1 MHPAPPEDLAGLV
14 RAFEHTVQSV
24 IDLGQVCSVA
34 DFDKAT
40 ECPGWTVKDQI
51 SHVVG
56 IESWLEGAPTPG
68 VDLPDLPHVKDEA
81 GRFIELWV
89 HERRSLEGEDV
100 VGELED
106 VLASRMRTL
115 RDPELR
121 AETVVKGSFGPAPAA
136 LALTR
141 RICDVWVHEQDI
153 RAALG
158 RPGNLDSPSAA
169 VFVSAIIAR
178 LPRIVAKSA
187 GIEVGH
193 AVILDITGPVVGR
206 AGARVVE
213 GQGGFPHGDALFT
226 GGQPEAGA
234 EGTFETTSITLT
246 TDALTRRAA
255 GRRPVAK
262 VPHTVHGNPD
272 VARRV
277 MEHLCITH

>member
-24 IDLGQVCSVA
+24 IDLGQSCSA
-34 DFDKAT
+34 RDFDEPT

-56 IESWLEGAPTPG
+56 IESWLDGAPTPRL
-68 VDLPDLPHVKDEA
+68 DLPDLPHVKNEA

-89 HERRSLEGEDV
+89 HERRPLEGEDV

-106 VLASRMRTL
+106 VLASRTRTL
-115 RDPELR
+115 RDPDLLP
-121 AETVVKGSFGPAPAA
+121 ETVVKGPSGRAPAA
-136 LALTR
+136 TVLTQ

-158 RPGNLDSPSAA
+158 RPGNLDSPAAA
-169 VFVSAIIAR
+169 VFVSVIIAR

-187 GIEVGH
+187 GIEVGQ
-193 AVILDITGPVVGR
+193 AVIFDITGPVVGR

-213 GQGGFPHGDALFT
+213 GQDGVPHGDALFT
-226 GGQPEAGA
+226 GEQPEAGA

-246 TDALTRRAA
+246 TDALTRCAA
-255 GRRPVAK
+255 GRRPVAE
-262 VPHTVHGNPD
+262 VPHTVHGNAD